1 MPDLLLPEENKS
13 FWFLM
18 FNLLE
23 SFFILILYTL
33 IWVNHLNQLDRFIE
47 QKIPKKYEWV
57 LVYFLFEAFVIFFIE
72 ILFIILDI
80 VNYFLKKNK

>member
-1 MPDLLLPEENKS
+1 
-13 FWFLM
+13 M

-33 IWVNHLNQLDRFIE
+33 IWVNYLNQLDRFIE

-57 LVYFLFEAFVIFFIE
+57 LVYFFI
-72 ILFIILDI
+72 
-80 VNYFLKKNK
+80 